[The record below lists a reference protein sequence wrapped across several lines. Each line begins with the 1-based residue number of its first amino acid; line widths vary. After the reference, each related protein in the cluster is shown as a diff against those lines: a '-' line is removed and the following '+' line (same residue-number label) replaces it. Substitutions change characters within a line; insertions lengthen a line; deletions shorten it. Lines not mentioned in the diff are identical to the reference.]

1 VRSRSTDPPSDHAG
15 VRHRLKPAGKFLGN
29 ATTLSSRSHYKQSS
43 TSSNCFRLNELHALN
58 NVIVLSALAAALAG
72 CVSAGAVVTEPPNST
87 TSPTNPPVASLAP
100 VATPDSG
107 APSLVAVSASHPG
120 AEAAA
125 VFATCRIGEFIPINE
140 VAGMAK
146 LPAASDL
153 THYVPLTGRE
163 PLLKE
168 PGPLWVIQIKGDVP
182 QKGGGSPSPGEIWTN
197 PICFVTNSDFGY
209 MGTGP
214 ITNTTT
220 GKTTQPEA
228 PAVAPDRKLPPLA
241 P

>member
-1 VRSRSTDPPSDHAG
+1 MH
-15 VRHRLKPAGKFLGN
+15 
-29 ATTLSSRSHYKQSS
+29 TTIECMKKLI
-43 TSSNCFRLNELHALN
+43 ALT
-58 NVIVLSALAAALAG
+58 ILTAAFVG

-100 VATPDSG
+100 VVTPDSG
-107 APSLVAVSASHPG
+107 APALVAVSASHPS
-120 AEAAA
+120 AEAADVLA
-125 VFATCRIGEFIPINE
+125 KCRIGEFIPINE

-182 QKGGGSPSPGEIWTN
+182 QQGGGSPSPGGEIWTN
-197 PICFVTNSDFGY
+197 PICFVTNSDVGY
-209 MGTGP
+209 LATGP
-214 ITNTTT
+214 VTNLMT
-220 GKTTQPEA
+220 GKTTSPEA
-228 PAVAPDRKLPPLA
+228 PAVAPDRTLPPLA

>member
-1 VRSRSTDPPSDHAG
+1 M
-15 VRHRLKPAGKFLGN
+15 RLVALTIL
-29 ATTLSSRSHYKQSS
+29 TT
-43 TSSNCFRLNELHALN
+43 AL
-58 NVIVLSALAAALAG
+58 VG

-87 TSPTNPPVASLAP
+87 TSPTNPPLASFAP
-100 VATPDSG
+100 VATPAGG
-107 APSLVAVSASHPG
+107 APTLAAVSASHPS

-125 VFATCRIGEFIPINE
+125 VFTTCRIGEFIPIDE
-140 VAGMAK
+140 AAGMAK

-168 PGPLWVIQIKGDVP
+168 PGPLWVIQITGDVP
-182 QKGGGSPSPGEIWTN
+182 QRQEIWTN

-214 ITNTTT
+214 ITNPAT
-220 GKTTQPEA
+220 GKTTRPEA
-228 PAVAPDRKLPPLA
+228 PAVAPDRSLPPLA